1 MNLSLQVLNTRS
13 VGTVRAGRYVVDFG
27 HETVSGFTAREV
39 AALLE
44 SEQFRDIR
52 VYRIHNA
59 YPDGRMELV
68 GVDNTRFNLED
79 CFLFF
84 RAAATQARADFDAL
98 RGAADRDPP
107 PCRARVH
114 LAKLPDAPR
123 PHVVAMLFP
132 AEYADDV
139 SAWLLRNDL
148 QPGDVVEGGVSRAGE
163 YASMSDALI
172 VDRLQ
177 LWGIED
183 GTLAEHDAD
192 HVALRGAAAS

>member
-84 RAAATQARADFDAL
+84 RASNGMPEPSVKNA
-98 RGAADRDPP
+98 
-107 PCRARVH
+107 
-114 LAKLPDAPR
+114 
-123 PHVVAMLFP
+123 
-132 AEYADDV
+132 
-139 SAWLLRNDL
+139 SL
-148 QPGDVVEGGVSRAGE
+148 QVPTGN
-163 YASMSDALI
+163 M
-172 VDRLQ
+172 
-177 LWGIED
+177 
-183 GTLAEHDAD
+183 
-192 HVALRGAAAS
+192 